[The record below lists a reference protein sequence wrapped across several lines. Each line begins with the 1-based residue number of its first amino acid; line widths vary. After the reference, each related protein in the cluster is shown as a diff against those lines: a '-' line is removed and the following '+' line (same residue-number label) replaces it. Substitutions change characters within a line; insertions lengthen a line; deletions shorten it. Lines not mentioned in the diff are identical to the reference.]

1 LLLTNIIDG
10 HTNDQY
16 IYGIIRKLLVMRRNL
31 DKKECVTLL
40 EQNYIGRLAYISGGC
55 PHIVP
60 ITYFYDPET
69 HSITSYSSEGH
80 KIQEMRKNTAVCL
93 AVDEIASISNWKSVL
108 LQGTFEELS
117 RIDAKHMLHE
127 FSEGVKKVIKNNYGE
142 HPKYISE
149 FSAKIDAEDTPIVF
163 RIKITELTGKL
174 RKNNF

>member
-1 LLLTNIIDG
+1 
-10 HTNDQY
+10 
-16 IYGIIRKLLVMRRNL
+16 MRRNL
-31 DKKECVTLL
+31 DEKECAALL
-40 EQNYIGRLAYISGGC
+40 EHNYIGRLAYISGGY

-60 ITYFYDPET
+60 ITYFYDSET
-69 HSITSYSSEGH
+69 NTITSYSSEGH

-108 LQGTFEELS
+108 VQGTFEELS

-149 FSAKIDAEDTPIVF
+149 FSAKIDAEDAPIVF
-163 RIKITELTGKL
+163 RMKIKELTGKL
-174 RKNNF
+174 RKNDY